1 MDFNKSKILLEKI
14 NGLFKSMSM
23 DPNNIASIEKDL
35 MVNYV
40 RQFYDAVKFEESP
53 SNHPLEQKTTTYT
66 VPAPTPPPTPV
77 QTRYEP
83 EPTQPIAPTPTPEP
97 VRPVEPELVKQ
108 VFVEQKVERPK
119 PRIIQVP
126 PSLMVNETYQSK
138 PTPKPEPV
146 QETQPTES
154 TPYYNG
160 EMESLFQQKEAG
172 DLSEKLGELPIRDLH
187 KSMGINEREL
197 TKQELFGGNEAD
209 FKLTLDTLN
218 GFSSY
223 EEAKRYLSAHT
234 ARKYNWTNENVSK
247 KAKIFLRLVA
257 RKYK

>member
-40 RQFYDAVKFEESP
+40 RQFYDAVKFEEAP
-53 SNHPLEQKTTTYT
+53 SNHPLEQKSI
-66 VPAPTPPPTPV
+66 PTPPPV
-77 QTRYEP
+77 VETRYES
-83 EPTQPIAPTPTPEP
+83 QPIQPVEPAPEP
-97 VRPVEPELVKQ
+97 VRYVEPKPEPVKQ
-108 VFVEQKVERPK
+108 IYAEEKVERPK

-126 PSLMVNETYQSK
+126 PSLMVNETYQAKSN
-138 PTPKPEPV
+138 PTPPPVPEP
-146 QETQPTES
+146 QPAES
-154 TPYYNG
+154 ISYNSG
-160 EMESLFQQKEAG
+160 EMDSLFQQKEAME
-172 DLSEKLGELPIRDLH
+172 LSQKLGELPIRDLH

-218 GFSSY
+218 GFNSY
-223 EEAKRYLSAHT
+223 EEAKRYLSAHA
-234 ARKYNWTNENVSK
+234 ARKYNWTNEAVVK
-247 KAKIFLRLVA
+247 KAKVFLRLVA

>member
-40 RQFYDAVKFEESP
+40 RQFYNAVKFEEAP
-53 SNHPLEQKTTTYT
+53 SDHPLEQKTTTVT
-66 VPAPTPPPTPV
+66 PTPPPV

-83 EPTQPIAPTPTPEP
+83 APVKPVEPAPEPVRYVEPTPEP
-97 VRPVEPELVKQ
+97 VKQ
-108 VFVEQKVERPK
+108 VYVEEKVERPK

-126 PSLMVNETYQSK
+126 PSLMVNETYQTKSK
-138 PTPKPEPV
+138 PTPPPVSEP
-146 QETQPTES
+146 QPAES
-154 TPYYNG
+154 IPYQSG
-160 EMESLFQQKEAG
+160 EMDSLFQQKEAAE
-172 DLSEKLGELPIRDLH
+172 LSEKLGELPIRDLH

-218 GFSSY
+218 GFNSY
-223 EEAKRYLSAHT
+223 DEAKRYLSAHA
-234 ARKYNWTNENVSK
+234 ARKYSWTDDSLVK
-247 KAKIFLRLVA
+247 KAKVFLRLVA

>member
-23 DPNNIASIEKDL
+23 DPDNIASIEKDL

-40 RQFYDAVKFEESP
+40 RQFYDAVKFEEAP
-53 SNHPLEQKTTTYT
+53 SNHPLEQKA
-66 VPAPTPPPTPV
+66 PIAPPTPPPAPV

-83 EPTQPIAPTPTPEP
+83 EPIKPVEPEPVRYIEPTPEP
-97 VRPVEPELVKQ
+97 VKQ
-108 VFVEQKVERPK
+108 VYEEQKVERPK

-126 PSLMVNETYQSK
+126 PSLMINETYQDK
-138 PTPKPEPV
+138 PTPTPPPAPTREP
-146 QETQPTES
+146 QPAES
-154 TPYYNG
+154 LPYHNG
-160 EMESLFQQKEAG
+160 EMDSLFQQKEAAE
-172 DLSEKLGELPIRDLH
+172 LSQKLGELPIRDLH

-234 ARKYNWTNENVSK
+234 ARKYNWTNDNLVK
-247 KAKIFLRLVA
+247 KAKVFLRLVA